1 MFSIYPMLHIS
12 IKWCAS
18 LCSHH
23 FVCYAFMP
31 IMLSLSIMSFL
42 FHASSPKRK
51 NVNVFIKCHVFR
63 KGRLNTVTQLRE
75 GKGREVAQLCQTL
88 CNPMGLRSSSVHGI
102 FQESTGAGCHFL
114 LQRIFLIQGSNL
126 GLPHCRSPALLSE
139 PPGKSWWASVNSLPS
154 VRMEQRLFIE
164 GIICYT
170 VLVTCMYAV
179 YLES

>member
-1 MFSIYPMLHIS
+1 MFSTYPMLHIS

-63 KGRLNTVTQLRE
+63 KGRFNTVTQLRE
-75 GKGREVAQLCQTL
+75 GKGREGKGSCSVVSDSLQPHGPTTLLRPWNFPGRVLEWVAISFSRGSSWSRDQTWIS
-88 CNPMGLRSSSVHGI
+88 CTVGRRSTV
-102 FQESTGAGCHFL
+102 
-114 LQRIFLIQGSNL
+114 
-126 GLPHCRSPALLSE
+126 
-139 PPGKSWWASVNSLPS
+139 WAT
-154 VRMEQRLFIE
+154 RE
-164 GIICYT
+164 
-170 VLVTCMYAV
+170 VLM
-179 YLES
+179 S